1 MGYYKTIGDKKM
13 DGTMID
19 LASQSVKG
27 AGDGRISVKD
37 AEAILKS
44 ATDGNIITDVE
55 KDTIEYLF
63 KNFKWTNPAEEM
75 FRKELKVWQSRKT
88 PVPMKISDLLGKHF
102 TAVDVFPD
110 PTARAARRRSLEAA
124 TSETGQDHDD
134 IGLWIRLKDG
144 TTVEVF
150 SNFIDL
156 EGDFVELRGGCTVPV
171 RAIEKVEI

>member
-13 DGTMID
+13 DGKMID

-63 KNFKWTNPAEEM
+63 KNFKWTTAAEEM
-75 FRKELKVWQSRKT
+75 FRKEW
-88 PVPMKISDLLGKHF
+88 
-102 TAVDVFPD
+102 
-110 PTARAARRRSLEAA
+110 
-124 TSETGQDHDD
+124 
-134 IGLWIRLKDG
+134 
-144 TTVEVF
+144 
-150 SNFIDL
+150 
-156 EGDFVELRGGCTVPV
+156 
-171 RAIEKVEI
+171 